1 MARLPPVL
9 STDDL
14 PLAELCAARIDGE
27 LFVIDEGWV
36 PIDEPDLPG
45 TRAAA
50 AALRVP
56 RRLIIER
63 LSAAWVHGA
72 LDMPPRIAQFCVP
85 LHERVAVVAGPR
97 TSVRE
102 VVIDPGDVV
111 ELGGARCTTPS
122 RTVFDL
128 LRDATLDDSFAELVV
143 ARLLDAH
150 AGSGDAVRARFATA
164 HRLPHLA
171 LARARFARTQ
181 AREAASSTA
190 PPAPASDQPSL
201 TR

>member
-9 STDDL
+9 GTDDL

-27 LFVIDEGWV
+27 LFMIDEGWAPV
-36 PIDEPDLPG
+36 DEPDLPSV
-45 TRAAA
+45 RAAA

-72 LDMPPRIAQFCVP
+72 LDVPPRIAQFCVP
-85 LHERVAVVAGPR
+85 LHERVAVVTGPR

-102 VVIDPGDVV
+102 VVIDQVDVV

-122 RTVFDL
+122 RTAFDL
-128 LRDATLDDSFAELVV
+128 LRDTTLDDSFAELVV

-150 AGSGDAVRARFATA
+150 AGSGDAVRERFAAA

-171 LARARFARTQ
+171 LARARFARTHP
-181 AREAASSTA
+181 RETA
-190 PPAPASDQPSL
+190 PPTPASDQPSL